1 MRDWISIPKSNGYES
16 LHATVMGPDS
26 KWVEVQFRTRRMD
39 LVAEKGL
46 AAHWRYKGVKS
57 DSTDQWMNN
66 IRDILEAGEED
77 PMQLMKDMR
86 LDIYTK
92 EVYAFTPKVTSS
104 SFSRRH
110 SA

>member
-46 AAHWRYKGVKS
+46 AAHWRYKGS
-57 DSTDQWMNN
+57 E
-66 IRDILEAGEED
+66 IRL
-77 PMQLMKDMR
+77 
-86 LDIYTK
+86 
-92 EVYAFTPKVTSS
+92 
-104 SFSRRH
+104 H
-110 SA
+110 